1 MTNPKKHSR
10 RLLILEHRN
19 QRLLSLGAFIGRVA
33 LYTAIAVLLVLG
45 ALGAGMLGYHELEDL
60 PWIDS
65 FLNASM
71 ILGGMGPVN
80 ELHTEAGKLFAGL
93 YALFSGLVFLVGAGL
108 VLAPMVHRLLHR
120 FHFEAD
126 SIETDD

>member
-1 MTNPKKHSR
+1 MG
-10 RLLILEHRN
+10 RL
-19 QRLLSLGAFIGRVA
+19 A
-33 LYTAIAVLLVLG
+33 LYTAVAASLVLG
-45 ALGAGMLGYHELEDL
+45 ALGVGMLGYHDLENL

-126 SIETDD
+126 SMETND